1 MKKSLLGLV
10 ALVFISSLWCSSAL
24 AVGIGGY
31 VDVSGGSG
39 DAEWDSDFQSW
50 DIDASAAAFG
60 FVLDT
65 APMNERTFNY
75 RLNAGL
81 AAQNFEDDFGVE
93 MEAGGIY
100 AENIFGFALIRD
112 ENVRWWLG
120 PLVRVGIYSG
130 ETDTFNTGGGTQQID
145 FDYAEI
151 GFGAVTGVNF
161 NINGRVILAPSI
173 GFRHCVFAG
182 TGEINE
188 YVGGWHYYFEKDI
201 TGEVTSA
208 FANFAVLF

>member
-39 DAEWDSDFQSW
+39 DAEWDSDVQRW
-50 DIDASAAAFG
+50 DIDTNAAGFG

-81 AAQNFEDDFGVE
+81 AAQNIEDDFGFKIE
-93 MEAGGIY
+93 SGGIY

-145 FDYAEI
+145 FDYIELGI
-151 GFGAVTGVNF
+151 GAVTGLNF
-161 NINGRVILAPSI
+161 NINDRLILAPSL
-173 GFRHCVFAG
+173 GFRICGFAG

-188 YVGGWHYYFEKDI
+188 YVGGVHYYWEEDI
-201 TGEVTSA
+201 SGGTTSA

>member
-1 MKKSLLGLV
+1 
-10 ALVFISSLWCSSAL
+10 
-24 AVGIGGY
+24 
-31 VDVSGGSG
+31 
-39 DAEWDSDFQSW
+39 
-50 DIDASAAAFG
+50 
-60 FVLDT
+60 
-65 APMNERTFNY
+65 MNERTFNY

-81 AAQNFEDDFGVE
+81 AAQNIEDDFGFE
-93 MEAGGIY
+93 IEAGGIY

-145 FDYAEI
+145 FDYIELGI
-151 GFGAVTGVNF
+151 GAVTGLNF
-161 NINGRVILAPSI
+161 NINDRLILAPSL
-173 GFRHCVFAG
+173 GFRICGFAG

-188 YVGGWHYYFEKDI
+188 YVGGVHYYWEEDI
-201 TGEVTSA
+201 SGGTTSA

>member
-10 ALVFISSLWCSSAL
+10 ALVFISSLWSSSAL
-24 AVGIGGY
+24 GIGIGGY

-39 DAEWDSDFQSW
+39 DAEWDSDVQRW
-50 DIDASAAAFG
+50 DIDTNAAGFG

-81 AAQNFEDDFGVE
+81 AAQNIEDDFGFE
-93 MEAGGIY
+93 IEAGGIY

-161 NINGRVILAPSI
+161 NINDRLILAPSI
-173 GFRHCVFAG
+173 GFRYCVFAG

-188 YVGGWHYYFEKDI
+188 YVGGVHYYWEEDI
-201 TGEVTSA
+201 TGEVTSV

>member
-10 ALVFISSLWCSSAL
+10 ALVFISSLWSSSAL

-39 DAEWDSDFQSW
+39 EAEWDSDFQSW

-81 AAQNFEDDFGVE
+81 AAQNFEDDLGVE

-130 ETDTFNTGGGTQQID
+130 ETDPVNIGGGTQQID
-145 FDYAEI
+145 FTYAEFGI
-151 GFGAVTGVNF
+151 GAVTGVNI
-161 NINGRVILAPSI
+161 NINDRLILAPSL
-173 GFRHCVFAG
+173 GFRICGFAG

-188 YVGGWHYYFEKDI
+188 YVGGVHYYWEEDI
-201 TGEVTSA
+201 SGGTTSA

>member
-1 MKKSLLGLV
+1 MNKLLFALV
-10 ALVFISSLWCSSAL
+10 ALIFTTSLWCSNAL

-39 DAEWDSDFQSW
+39 DYEWDSDVQRW
-50 DIDASAAAFG
+50 DIDTSAAAVG

-81 AAQNFEDDFGVE
+81 AAQDVEADDGINL
-93 MEAGGIY
+93 EAGGIY
-100 AENIFGFALIRD
+100 AENIFGFALIRN

-130 ETDTFNTGGGTQQID
+130 ETDTFNISGGTRQID
-145 FDYAEI
+145 FDYIEF

-161 NINGRVILAPSI
+161 NINDRVILAPSL
-173 GFRHCVFAG
+173 GFRICAFAG
-182 TGEINE
+182 TGEIND
-188 YVGGWHYYFEKDI
+188 YIGGWHYYFEEDFS
-201 TGEVTSA
+201 GNATSA

>member
-1 MKKSLLGLV
+1 V
-10 ALVFISSLWCSSAL
+10 SAL
-24 AVGIGGY
+24 R
-31 VDVSGGSG
+31 
-39 DAEWDSDFQSW
+39 Q
-50 DIDASAAAFG
+50 
-60 FVLDT
+60 
-65 APMNERTFNY
+65 
-75 RLNAGL
+75 
-81 AAQNFEDDFGVE
+81 
-93 MEAGGIY
+93 AGGEDIEGRSSHVKAGNDKNRKIASSVPLSY

-161 NINGRVILAPSI
+161 NIKDRLILAPSI

-188 YVGGWHYYFEKDI
+188 YSGGVHYYWEEDI
-201 TGEVTSA
+201 TGEVTSV